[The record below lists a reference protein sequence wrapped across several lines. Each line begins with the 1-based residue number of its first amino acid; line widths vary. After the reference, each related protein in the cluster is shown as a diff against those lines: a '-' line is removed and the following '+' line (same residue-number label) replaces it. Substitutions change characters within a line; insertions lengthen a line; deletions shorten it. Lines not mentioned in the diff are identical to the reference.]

1 MANPYDISTVVSR
14 SYISEHLQDQMQKG
28 AENRGAEF
36 LAQFQKESEKKGS
49 TVAKTES
56 SENSGT
62 VKRDKKREDEG
73 NKNKNKNQ
81 QDRRKD
87 EDENSSKIDIQA

>member
-36 LAQFQKESEKKGS
+36 IAQFKKESEKKGS
-49 TVAKTES
+49 AVAKAEN
-56 SENSGT
+56 SEKSGT
-62 VKRDKKREDEG
+62 VKRDEKREDG
-73 NKNKNKNQ
+73 RGKNKNKR
-81 QDRRKD
+81 DRRDD
-87 EDENSSKIDIQA
+87 EDENPSKIDIQA